1 MSAPC
6 RPVHNAGMTH
16 PDIQPQLLRAQHYHR
31 ERWRN
36 GLGWTREI
44 LRWPAT
50 GDWDVRLSIAEVESE
65 SSFSRFDGIEREL
78 VLLEGN
84 GMHLRFE
91 GEPTRELAPPHGR
104 CRFAGECNVTGIP
117 VDGPTRDFNLM
128 WRRSAYSAELLH
140 RPLAGSM
147 LFRMEPGRTWLV
159 FVLAGRM
166 HFADEDGLPAPGLH
180 DTVVLA
186 GEPGRRFLL
195 QGAGELLAIR
205 LDAAA

>member
-1 MSAPC
+1 MSVPC

-16 PDIQPQLLRAQHYHR
+16 PDIQPQLLRAQHYQR

-91 GEPTRELAPPHGR
+91 DKPTCELAPPHGR

>member
-1 MSAPC
+1 MPPQAALA
-6 RPVHNAGMTH
+6 HNAGMTH
-16 PDIQPQLLRAQHYHR
+16 PHLHAQVLRAQDYRR

-44 LRWPAT
+44 LRWPAA
-50 GDWDVRLSIAEVESE
+50 GDWDVRLSIAEVEGE
-65 SSFSRFDGIEREL
+65 SAFSRFEGIEREL
-78 VLLEGN
+78 VLLQGN
-84 GMHLRFE
+84 GMRLRFE
-91 GEPTRELAPPHGR
+91 DGPAQELAPPHGR
-104 CRFAGECNVTGIP
+104 CRFAGEREVVGIP

-147 LFRMEPGRTWLV
+147 LFRMEPRCTWLL

-166 HFADEDGLPAPGLH
+166 HFADEDGLPAPELH
-180 DTVVLA
+180 DTAVLA
-186 GEPGRRFLL
+186 GAPGRRFLL

-205 LDAAA
+205 LDAVA